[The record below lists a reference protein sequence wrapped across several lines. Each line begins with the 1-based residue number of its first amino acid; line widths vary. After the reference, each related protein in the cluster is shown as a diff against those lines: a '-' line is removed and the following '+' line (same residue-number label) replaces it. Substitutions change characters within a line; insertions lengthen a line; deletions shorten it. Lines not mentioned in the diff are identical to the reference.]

1 MLKKV
6 LIVLLVSVST
16 CGILFTTSCKSC
28 NKDKKETTT
37 ETKVD
42 TTTTT
47 TPVPTISAEHG
58 DTSMIPVLSKVLDDA
73 FAASKQKNYAALAPY
88 IVYRGPDS
96 LRHGNDGFTLKN
108 NYEKSIVRITSDVFN
123 KWNNNLE
130 SLDYGRVFTLPQ
142 PDGRP
147 MPVLEVIFISKKNV
161 NRKFFGFLN
170 INGEYKIADVTSYL

>member
-6 LIVLLVSVST
+6 LTILLVGVST

-28 NKDKKETTT
+28 NKDKKEASS

-42 TTTTT
+42 TAAAA
-47 TPVPTISAEHG
+47 PIRAINADHG
-58 DTSMIPVLSKVLDDA
+58 DTSMIPILSKVLDDA

-108 NYEKSIVRITSDVFN
+108 SYEKSIIKITADVFN

-130 SLDYGRVFTLPQ
+130 SLDYGRVFELPQ

-147 MPVLEVIFISKKNV
+147 MPVLEVIFISKKKV
-161 NRKFFGFLN
+161 DRKFFGFLLV
-170 INGEYKIADVTSYL
+170 NGEYKIADVTSFL